1 MSSVVLALVS
11 GLCLIASLV
20 IIIIALSW
28 GGKTEGQQ
36 VLQIITDETGRNRV
50 IEHGPGIKERI
61 ADPMLGLALRLGKKL
76 TPAARLSKLELRLDH
91 AGFPTGW
98 DLNRLL
104 VIKTLGLAV
113 GAAFGLLVATSL
125 NLGMGM
131 LLMVF
136 AGIIGFYAPDYVLE
150 KTAEKRTAQM
160 RRSLAD
166 TVDMLNLTLAAGIG
180 FDSALRLVATNTT
193 GALAEEFSRVVREI
207 SIGKSRDE
215 ALRDLGERTP
225 DQDLR
230 RFCTTCIQ
238 ADRRG
243 TPFGEI
249 LAIQS
254 SELRIKRRQDAEE
267 RAQKVPVKILFPT
280 MVFFLPTLMLIVMG
294 PAIAAMFESLGV

>member
-1 MSSVVLALVS
+1 MMLVLVS

-50 IEHGPGIKERI
+50 VEHGPGVKERI
-61 ADPMLGLALRLGKKL
+61 ADPLLGVALKLGKKL
-76 TPAARLSKLELRLDH
+76 TPASRLSRLELRLDH
-91 AGFPTGW
+91 AGFPVGW
-98 DLNRLL
+98 DLNRLI
-104 VIKTLGLAV
+104 VIKTLGLLV

-125 NLGMGM
+125 NFGMGI
-131 LLMVF
+131 LLMAF
-136 AGIIGFYAPDYVLE
+136 AGIIGFYAPDYALE

-215 ALRDLGERTP
+215 ALRALGERTP

-254 SELRIKRRQDAEE
+254 TELRIKRRQDAEE

-280 MVFFLPTLMLIVMG
+280 MIFFLPTLMLIVMG
-294 PAIAAMFESLGV
+294 PAIASMVAALGG